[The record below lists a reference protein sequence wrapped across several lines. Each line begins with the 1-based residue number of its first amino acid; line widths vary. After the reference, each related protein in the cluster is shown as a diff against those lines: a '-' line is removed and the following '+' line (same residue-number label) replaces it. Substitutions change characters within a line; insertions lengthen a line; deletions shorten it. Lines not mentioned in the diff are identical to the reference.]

1 MDELVARQ
9 WLDALASAWKNKDSD
24 GMAALFTPDAT
35 EQVDPF
41 QTPIR
46 GRENLR
52 KGFEWWMKDH
62 SDVHIAFGNVDVIG
76 QRFYA
81 EVDARWTNTSSGENI
96 RERGLLVCDMQ
107 DDLVRAMREFW
118 KTRKGRS

>member
-1 MDELVARQ
+1 MDEQVARQ
-9 WLDALASAWKNKDSD
+9 WLDALASAWQNKDSD

-41 QTPIR
+41 QTPIH

-62 SDVHIAFGNVDVIG
+62 RDVHIAFGKVDVIG

-81 EVDARWTNTSSGENI
+81 EVDARWTNTSSGENFQ
-96 RERGLLVCDMQ
+96 ERGLLVCDMQ
-107 DDLVRAMREFW
+107 ADLVRAMREFW

>member
-1 MDELVARQ
+1 
-9 WLDALASAWKNKDSD
+9 
-24 GMAALFTPDAT
+24 MAALFTPDAT

-52 KGFEWWMKDH
+52 KGFEWWMKDQG
-62 SDVHIAFGNVDVIG
+62 DVHIVFGNVDVIG

-96 RERGLLVCDMQ
+96 QERGLLVCDMQ